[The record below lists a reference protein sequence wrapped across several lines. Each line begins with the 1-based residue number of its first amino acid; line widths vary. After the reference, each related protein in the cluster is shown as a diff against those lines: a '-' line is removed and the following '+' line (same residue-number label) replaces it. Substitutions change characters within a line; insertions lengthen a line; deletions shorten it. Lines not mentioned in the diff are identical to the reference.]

1 MSLYRH
7 LRTSLES
14 VHKIVLVACTFVMI
28 IVLPAIAKADAI
40 NTPWVDR
47 PSSFLIMA
55 AVSILVAVLG
65 AIMIIRRKR

>member
-7 LRTSLES
+7 LRTNLES
-14 VHKIVLVACTFVMI
+14 VHKIVLAACTFVMI

>member
-28 IVLPAIAKADAI
+28 IVLPVIAKADAI
-40 NTPWVDR
+40 NTSWVDR
-47 PSSFLIMA
+47 SSSFLIMA

>member
-14 VHKIVLVACTFVMI
+14 VHKTVLAACTFVMI
-28 IVLPAIAKADAI
+28 IVLPVIAKADAI
-40 NTPWVDR
+40 NIPRVDR

-65 AIMIIRRKR
+65 ALIIIRRKR

>member
-14 VHKIVLVACTFVMI
+14 VHKTVLAACIFVMI
-28 IVLPAIAKADAI
+28 IVLPVIAKADAI
-40 NTPWVDR
+40 NIPRVDR

-65 AIMIIRRKR
+65 TIMIIRRKR

>member
-28 IVLPAIAKADAI
+28 IVLPVIAKADAI

-47 PSSFLIMA
+47 SSSFLIMA

>member
-14 VHKIVLVACTFVMI
+14 VHKTVLAACTFVMI
-28 IVLPAIAKADAI
+28 IVLPVIAKADAI
-40 NTPWVDR
+40 NIPRVDR

-55 AVSILVAVLG
+55 AVSIFVAVLG
-65 AIMIIRRKR
+65 TIMIIQRKR

>member
-14 VHKIVLVACTFVMI
+14 VHKIVLAACTFVMI
-28 IVLPAIAKADAI
+28 IVLPAIARADAI
-40 NTPWVDR
+40 NIPRVDR

-65 AIMIIRRKR
+65 TIMIIRRKR

>member
-14 VHKIVLVACTFVMI
+14 VHKIVLATCIFVMI

>member
-14 VHKIVLVACTFVMI
+14 VHKTVLAVCTFVMI
-28 IVLPAIAKADAI
+28 IVLPVIAKADAI
-40 NTPWVDR
+40 NIPRVDR

-65 AIMIIRRKR
+65 TIMIIRRKR

>member
-14 VHKIVLVACTFVMI
+14 VHKIVLAACTFVMI
-28 IVLPAIAKADAI
+28 IVLPAIVKADVI
-40 NTPWVDR
+40 NTPRVGR
-47 PSSFLIMA
+47 QSSFLIMA

>member
-28 IVLPAIAKADAI
+28 IVLPTIAKADAI

>member
-14 VHKIVLVACTFVMI
+14 VHKTVLAACTFVMI
-28 IVLPAIAKADAI
+28 IVLPVIAKADAI
-40 NTPWVDR
+40 NISWVDR

-65 AIMIIRRKR
+65 TIMIIKRKR

>member
-14 VHKIVLVACTFVMI
+14 VHKTVLAACTFVMI
-28 IVLPAIAKADAI
+28 IVLPVIAKADAI
-40 NTPWVDR
+40 NIPRVDR

-55 AVSILVAVLG
+55 AVSILVAVFG
-65 AIMIIRRKR
+65 TIMIIRRKR

>member
-7 LRTSLES
+7 LRTSLEL

-28 IVLPAIAKADAI
+28 IMLPVIAKADAI

-47 PSSFLIMA
+47 SSSFLIMA

>member
-7 LRTSLES
+7 LHTSLES
-14 VHKIVLVACTFVMI
+14 VHKTVLAACTFVMI
-28 IVLPAIAKADAI
+28 IVLPVIAKADAI
-40 NTPWVDR
+40 NIPRVDR

-65 AIMIIRRKR
+65 TIMIIRRKR

>member
-7 LRTSLES
+7 LRTGLES
-14 VHKIVLVACTFVMI
+14 VHKIILAACIFVMI
-28 IVLPAIAKADAI
+28 IVLPVIAKADAI

-47 PSSFLIMA
+47 SSSFLIMA

>member
-14 VHKIVLVACTFVMI
+14 VHKIVLAACTFVMI

-47 PSSFLIMA
+47 PSSFLVMA

>member
-14 VHKIVLVACTFVMI
+14 VHKTVLAACTFVMI
-28 IVLPAIAKADAI
+28 IVLPVIAKADAI
-40 NTPWVDR
+40 NIPGVDR

-55 AVSILVAVLG
+55 AVSILVAVFGTL
-65 AIMIIRRKR
+65 MIIRRKR